1 MSQAPAQSPGDVIQV
16 DENASQ
22 DFEDEANDTASVGSS
37 LTSVTSSILKG
48 KVEEGGRTYAV
59 YGKEEYGLPM
69 DEQELDRIDMCHAK
83 YYALLNKKRFLAPLP
98 KNPQKILD
106 LGCGTGIWCIDMADE
121 FPSAQVIGSDIAPT
135 QPGWVPPNCRFEL
148 DDIEEPWTWKE
159 NSFDF
164 IFSRDLIASVRNFPK
179 LIDQCY
185 THLKPGGYVEFQCV
199 TGILQ
204 SDDDTVPK
212 DSALRKF
219 SDSLKS
225 SCDKYGTP
233 IDDPTR
239 WKGWFEDCGF
249 EDVTQQIVKLPC
261 NTWPKDK
268 RMKLLGAWEM
278 ENLLS
283 NLEGMVMRL
292 FQRALGWTDQEVT
305 VFLVDVRKDI
315 KNRNIHAYWPYYVVS
330 GRKPGGQP
338 AAV

>member
-1 MSQAPAQSPGDVIQV
+1 M
-16 DENASQ
+16 
-22 DFEDEANDTASVGSS
+22 
-37 LTSVTSSILKG
+37 
-48 KVEEGGRTYAV
+48 
-59 YGKEEYGLPM
+59 
-69 DEQELDRIDMCHAK
+69 
-83 YYALLNKKRFLAPLP
+83 
-98 KNPQKILD
+98 
-106 LGCGTGIWCIDMADE
+106 
-121 FPSAQVIGSDIAPT
+121 FPDIAPT

-148 DDIEEPWTWKE
+148 DDMEQPWTWKE

-199 TGILQ
+199 TGVLQ

-212 DSALRKF
+212 DSAFRKF

-225 SCDKYGTP
+225 SCEKFGTP
-233 IDDPTR
+233 VDDPMR
-239 WKGWFEDCGF
+239 WKGWFEERGF
-249 EDVTQQIVKLPC
+249 EDVTQQIIKLPC

-283 NLEGMVMRL
+283 NLEGMVMRF
-292 FQRALGWTDQEVT
+292 FQKALGWTDQEVT

-315 KNRNIHAYWPYYVVS
+315 KNRNIHGYWPFYVVS
-330 GRKPGGQP
+330 ARKPDP
-338 AAV
+338 EKAAV